1 MQEVTR
7 VIVVGAGVI
16 GLGIA
21 WELQQRG
28 VDVVVVEPDGVGLGC
43 SAGNAGWISPGIS
56 TPLPSPGLPMRT
68 LRWMMKSDSP
78 LYMKPSL
85 QPSFLRFM
93 FQFWRHCNARDFTLG
108 TAAMAALNASTMPT
122 FDAWKA
128 QGIEFEMHEDGL
140 LYVGL
145 DADGVREMARSVNAV
160 PTLGYGDL
168 EVLTGSAIRD
178 LEPALST
185 RVGGAFLMHRE
196 RTVRPE
202 TVCDGLWMA
211 LEANGA
217 TLHVG
222 RMIGGVVQQGH
233 LHQVQT
239 SHGTVEG
246 DVVVI
251 ATGAWL
257 GQTTE
262 LIGVKLPIQAGKGY
276 SVTSAYTGTLPK
288 HPLDVMEASMAITP
302 FDGAL
307 RFAGTMELS
316 GINLQMRPER
326 VEAIRR
332 GAATFLHD
340 VTPGETQDVW
350 VGMRPLTPDGLPVI
364 GKLAA
369 LDNVYVAGGHQMLGV
384 TLAAATAHNLARQ
397 IVEGTPPVELLAFS
411 PARFGA

>member
-1 MQEVTR
+1 MTR

-28 VDVVVVEPDGVGLGC
+28 VEVVVVEPDGIGLGA

-93 FQFWRHCNARDFTLG
+93 FQFWRHCNPRDFTMG
-108 TAAMAALNASTMPT
+108 TAAMAALNTTTMPT
-122 FDAWKA
+122 FDAWRS
-128 QGIEFEMHEDGL
+128 QGIEFEMHNDGL

-145 DADGVREMARSVNAV
+145 DPDGVRAMAKSVNAV
-160 PTLGYGDL
+160 PSLGYGDL
-168 EVLTGSAIRD
+168 EVLTGSAVRD

-185 RVGGAFLMHRE
+185 RVGAAFLLHNE

-202 TVCDGLWMA
+202 TLCEGLWMA

-217 TLHVG
+217 KLHVG
-222 RMIGGVVQQGH
+222 RMIGGVVQQGR
-233 LHQVQT
+233 LQQVQT
-239 SHGTVEG
+239 NQGTVEG
-246 DVVVI
+246 DIVVL
-251 ATGAWL
+251 ATGAHL

-262 LIGVKLPIQAGKGY
+262 SIGVKLPIQAGKGY
-276 SVTSAYTGTLPK
+276 SVTSAYSGLLPK
-288 HPLDVMEASMAITP
+288 RPLDVMEASMAITP

-307 RFAGTMELS
+307 RLAGTMELS

-326 VEAIRR
+326 VAAIRR

-340 VTPGETQDVW
+340 VTPGETQHVW

-369 LDNVYVAGGHQMLGV
+369 LENVYVAGGHQMLGL
-384 TLAAATAHNLARQ
+384 TLAAATAHNLARE
-397 IVEGTPPVELLAFS
+397 IVEGVPPAELLAFS
-411 PARFGA
+411 PARFRA